1 MSEILPFLGTLPG
14 WGLTI
19 VIGLIL
25 LNYLANGKIG
35 EIFAGWL
42 SQRTKSYDNSQN
54 ALLTILRE
62 TTTELSAGVDKLDE
76 SMEHLEKVLTEG
88 QATLVVKQAEL
99 RSLVS
104 SQNLHHTGHHEQ
116 LTIIISKVEVL
127 TEKVEGLTLL
137 LMQLT
142 KLSRKD
148 GPDG

>member
-1 MSEILPFLGTLPG
+1 MSEIVPFLGTLPG

-19 VIGLIL
+19 VLSLIL

-35 EIFAGWL
+35 EIFAGWIG
-42 SQRTKSYDNSQN
+42 QRVKSYDRNQD

-62 TTTELSAGVDKLDE
+62 TTKELSVGVDRLDE
-76 SMEHLEKVLTEG
+76 RMEHLEKVLGEG
-88 QATLVVKQAEL
+88 QASLAVKQAEI
-99 RSLVS
+99 RGLVS

-116 LTIIISKVEVL
+116 LSSIISKIEVL

-142 KLSRKD
+142 KIARKE
-148 GPDG
+148 